1 MALKLEFSV
10 PRTPLYTTD
19 ITPVLD
25 STWTD
30 LELEELVI
38 CENTDGFSIIM
49 FFALFVFLKK
59 KEQKEKSIVGNKCL
73 GWETHGFNNVSFA
86 FLSVVDSES
95 VLKS

>member
-1 MALKLEFSV
+1 M
-10 PRTPLYTTD
+10 PRTLLYTTD

-38 CENTDGFSIIM
+38 CENAEGFSKKLKINKKRKI
-49 FFALFVFLKK
+49 FASN
-59 KEQKEKSIVGNKCL
+59 ECL
-73 GWETHGFNNVSFA
+73 GWETHDFNNVSFA

-95 VLKS
+95 VPKS